1 MKRERTAIPLI
12 LKKNVWGE
20 EFDQEK
26 KPKLNDLF
34 GYKVNYII
42 ITTVITIMLKIN
54 NTIEILKSKSTH
66 LVW

>member
-1 MKRERTAIPLI
+1 MKRKRIATPLI
-12 LKKNVWGE
+12 FKKKKKNVRGE

-42 ITTVITIMLKIN
+42 ITIVITIML
-54 NTIEILKSKSTH
+54 
-66 LVW
+66 

>member
-1 MKRERTAIPLI
+1 MKRKRTAIPLI

-42 ITTVITIMLKIN
+42 ITIVITIML
-54 NTIEILKSKSTH
+54 
-66 LVW
+66 